1 MAKWAAE
8 IGELGRR
15 KGWVGAGEASW
26 VCGGWACADRQWRK
40 REKLRGKMK
49 KKM

>member
-15 KGWVGAGEASW
+15 KGWVGAREASW
-26 VCGGWACADRQWRK
+26 VYGGWACADQQWRK

>member
-1 MAKWAAE
+1 MEWVVE

-15 KGWVGAGEASW
+15 KGWIGAGEASW
-26 VCGGWACADRQWRK
+26 VYGRWAYIDQQWRK
-40 REKLRGKMK
+40 REKLRGKME